1 MATSL
6 KTGNARFYDG
16 EETDCSSRQYH
27 SFGTT
32 WVFMWLW
39 SMVVGGTWT
48 FTGTYLPSSLSQF
61 IFSTILLESHT
72 IKLDRSTNIMIL
84 HANFPTSLFS
94 ALIFLLCNR
103 MQSAISEGISDLTF
117 HSKHQGYQQHR
128 LYLIL
133 FLWSTFFTSGVPCQN
148 LQILLLHSSMS

>member
-6 KTGNARFYDG
+6 KTGNARFYNG
-16 EETDCSSRQYH
+16 EGNRLLKQTIPFLWINMGFYVTVKYGSWRYMNFHRQL
-27 SFGTT
+27 FAK
-32 WVFMWLW
+32 F
-39 SMVVGGTWT
+39 
-48 FTGTYLPSSLSQF
+48 SQF

-94 ALIFLLCNR
+94 TLVFLLCNR
-103 MQSAISEGISDLTF
+103 MRSAISEGISGLTF
-117 HSKHQGYQQHR
+117 HSKHQGHQQHR

-133 FLWSTFFTSGVPCQN
+133 FCDPPSP
-148 LQILLLHSSMS
+148 LQECLVRICKYCYYTLL

>member
-1 MATSL
+1 MLDFMMEKKQTVQADNTIPL
-6 KTGNARFYDG
+6 EQHEFLC
-16 EETDCSSRQYH
+16 DCEVWY
-27 SFGTT
+27 FK
-32 WVFMWLW
+32 V
-39 SMVVGGTWT
+39 WT